1 MSIFFKFNLIFV
13 LHPGCAR
20 LTRNYMDNDKIT
32 FSFLVPI
39 NWMADYIVAMLYII
53 IIYTHTEVDVVSI
66 DKNLLLK

>member
-1 MSIFFKFNLIFV
+1 MSIYFFKFKVVFILR
-13 LHPGCAR
+13 PGCAR

-66 DKNLLLK
+66 DKMFY